1 MTAKPTAPRRDRSS
15 TVRTPVPVGS
25 LADLVRAGKRAVAG
39 LLAAA
44 VAALA
49 VIGAVAFLTSFEG
62 AYAFALVAGAALAF
76 GVAWALPFL
85 AVRAVTAALARF
97 EG

>member
-1 MTAKPTAPRRDRSS
+1 MTAKPTATRRDRSR
-15 TVRTPVPVGS
+15 TVRTPAPAGS
-25 LADLVRAGKRAVAG
+25 LADPVRAGKRAVAG

-49 VIGAVAFLTSFEG
+49 VSGVVAFLTSFEG
-62 AYAFALVAGAALAF
+62 AYAFALVAGVALAF

-85 AVRAVTAALARF
+85 AVRAVTAASARLDA
-97 EG
+97 

>member
-1 MTAKPTAPRRDRSS
+1 MTAKPTATRRDRSR
-15 TVRTPVPVGS
+15 TVRTPAPVGS

-49 VIGAVAFLTSFEG
+49 VTGAVAFLASFEG
-62 AYAFALVAGAALAF
+62 AYAFALVVGVALAF

-85 AVRAVTAALARF
+85 VVRAVTAALVRLD
-97 EG
+97 G

>member
-1 MTAKPTAPRRDRSS
+1 MTAKPTATRRDRSS
-15 TVRTPVPVGS
+15 TVRTPAPVGS
-25 LADLVRAGKRAVAG
+25 VADLVRAGKRAVAG

-49 VIGAVAFLTSFEG
+49 VSGAVAFLRSFEG
-62 AYAFALVAGAALAF
+62 AYAFALVAGVALAF

-85 AVRAVTAALARF
+85 AVRAVTAALVRL